1 MDSITVKEKKMKKWR
16 KTVRDN
22 ALREMEERG
31 INMLQVANKT
41 NISYTFV
48 RYVILGKRNCTVD
61 TLEKIAKGMGLTLSE
76 ILEEAK

>member
-76 ILEEAK
+76 ILEEVE

>member
-1 MDSITVKEKKMKKWR
+1 MKKWR